1 MSKLLAVIT
10 SYQTAFLDYIE
21 TQFLEEKPASLYD
34 PMCYVLQLG
43 GKRIR
48 PVLALIAADAVGN
61 DFKKALPAALAVEVF
76 HNFSLVHDDIMDQA
90 PLRRGSQV
98 WEPHPPKFN

>member
-1 MSKLLAVIT
+1 MSKQFAVIT
-10 SYQTAFLDYIE
+10 SYQTTFLNYLE
-21 TQFLEEKPASLYD
+21 AQFLEEKPNSLYD
-34 PMCYVLQLG
+34 PMRYILQLG

-76 HNFSLVHDDIMDQA
+76 HNFSLVKS
-90 PLRRGSQV
+90 PLI
-98 WEPHPPKFN
+98 